1 MSPVRTT
8 MRKVLGLFVDDGWL
22 ATATLGVIAS
32 TGAIRF
38 LLPAS
43 PMLAGT
49 VLVLGCLAVLV
60 GSVLAGLQK

>member
-1 MSPVRTT
+1 

-32 TGAIRF
+32 TEAIRF

-49 VLVLGCLAVLV
+49 ILVLGCLGALV